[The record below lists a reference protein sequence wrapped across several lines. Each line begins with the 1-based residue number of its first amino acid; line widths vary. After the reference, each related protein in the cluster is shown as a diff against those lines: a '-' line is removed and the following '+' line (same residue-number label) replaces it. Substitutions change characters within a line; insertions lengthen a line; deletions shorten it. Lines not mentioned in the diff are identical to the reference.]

1 MTRPSDFW
9 KWYHRQ
15 QKRPGEPD
23 LNQDAA
29 RDLYEEWKRQG
40 RPDPEGHKTESD
52 RNSENEPYGYCP
64 LNDPVPPI
72 VVVPAPDHQL
82 PDNVFGI
89 DPRTPRIPRIPGRL
103 IIPAP
108 RFIIP

>member
-15 QKRPGEPD
+15 QKRPGDPD

-72 VVVPAPDHQL
+72 VVVPAPDDQL

-89 DPRTPRIPRIPGRL
+89 DPRNPRIPRIPGRL